1 MKITFKKI
9 KISFDYITVAFVCGA
24 MVFCHDSRYIIAIVC
39 TALHE
44 MGHIAVMLRY
54 GCEKVDINVN
64 LFNIAIS
71 DKQRGMRPYRHD
83 IAIICAGPFV
93 NLLTFAIFKLLYH
106 LYPIEFIYNVAMI
119 SLVLGIFNML
129 PMEST
134 DGGQLVYILLCR
146 VFSPRISQIV
156 MTTITLILLIPI
168 AFAGFIILLRSEY
181 NYTLLFAT
189 LYIVALVIMKKN
201 KYV

>member
-1 MKITFKKI
+1 MRITLKKI

-24 MVFCHDSRYIIAIVC
+24 MVLCQDSRYIIAIIC

-54 GCEKVDINVN
+54 GCEKVDIRVN
-64 LFNIAIS
+64 LFNIAIA

-83 IAIICAGPFV
+83 IAIICAGPLV
-93 NLLTFAIFKLLYH
+93 NFLTFAIFKMLHNLCPVDF
-106 LYPIEFIYNVAMI
+106 LYNVAMI
-119 SLVLGIFNML
+119 SLALGIFNML

-146 VFSPRISQIV
+146 RFSPRVSQIV
-156 MTTITLILLIPI
+156 MTSITLILLIPI
-168 AFAGFIILLRSEY
+168 AFAGFIILLSSEY
-181 NYTLLFAT
+181 NYTLLFAAM
-189 LYIVALVIMKKN
+189 YIIALVVMKKN

>member
-1 MKITFKKI
+1 MKINLKKI

-24 MVFCHDSRYIIAIVC
+24 MVLCHDSRYIIAIVS

-44 MGHIAVMLRY
+44 MGHIVVMLKY
-54 GCEKVDINVN
+54 GCDKVDINVN

-71 DKQRGMRPYRHD
+71 DKQRGMRPYSHD
-83 IAIICAGPFV
+83 IAIICAGPLVNFLIFV
-93 NLLTFAIFKLLYH
+93 TFKMLH
-106 LYPIEFIYNVAMI
+106 NLYPIEFLYNVAMI
-119 SLVLGIFNML
+119 SLALAIFNML

-146 VFSPRISQIV
+146 RFSPRVSQTV

-168 AFAGFIILLRSEY
+168 AFVGFIILLRSKY

-189 LYIVALVIMKKN
+189 MYIVALVVMKKN